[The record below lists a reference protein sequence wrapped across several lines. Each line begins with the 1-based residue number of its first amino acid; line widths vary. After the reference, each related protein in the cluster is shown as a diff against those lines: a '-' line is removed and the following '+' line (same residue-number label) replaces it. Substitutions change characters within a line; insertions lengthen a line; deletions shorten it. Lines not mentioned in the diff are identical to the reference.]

1 MISLEI
7 FSLAYPTPAIKTY
20 DKLGKVIHISSFS
33 KTIAPAIRIGWIV
46 ASEK

>member
-7 FSLAYPTPAIKTY
+7 FSLAIDPSS
-20 DKLGKVIHISSFS
+20 KLMINWGKVIHISSFS

>member
-7 FSLAYPTPAIKTY
+7 FSLADPTPSIKTY

>member
-7 FSLAYPTPAIKTY
+7 FSLAIQLLYIKTY